1 MTDSVALQTTRGVR
15 CSDADRERT
24 SARLR
29 DVAGEGYLTMDELE
43 ERLTR
48 VYAARYGHELDVL
61 VLDLPRAKTF
71 GAGAFSPTA
80 GWGAV
85 LAMILTQF
93 RLDLALL
100 FGRQG
105 SGWTRRRVIV
115 ALVAVVVVVGVIGFA
130 VGGFGFEHEGFGH
143 EGVDHGGFEGRD

>member
-29 DVAGEGYLTMDELE
+29 DAAGAGYLTMDELE

-61 VLDLPRAKTF
+61 ILDLPAATRF
-71 GAGAFSPTA
+71 GSGSAS
-80 GWGAV
+80 GWLAV
-85 LAMILTQF
+85 LAMAWTQ
-93 RLDLALL
+93 LGMDLALL
-100 FGRQG
+100 LGRQG
-105 SGWTRRRVIV
+105 SGWNRRRVV
-115 ALVAVVVVVGVIGFA
+115 VAVVA
-130 VGGFGFEHEGFGH
+130 V
-143 EGVDHGGFEGRD
+143 